1 MREHITSKN
10 IIPQRIQTIGNTFM
24 NLTVQYKNKDAIY
37 KKEKRIFKWINLEPK
52 LDFRAFI
59 SIFLLII
66 NTS

>member
-1 MREHITSKN
+1 MREHITSKK

-37 KKEKRIFKWINLEPK
+37 KKEKIIFKWINLEPK

-59 SIFLLII
+59 LIFLLII